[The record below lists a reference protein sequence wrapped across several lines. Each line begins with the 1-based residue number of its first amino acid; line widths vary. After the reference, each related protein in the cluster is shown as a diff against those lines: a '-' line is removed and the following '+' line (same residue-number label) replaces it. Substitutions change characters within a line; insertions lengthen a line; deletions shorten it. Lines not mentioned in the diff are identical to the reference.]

1 MRTITVLVALL
12 LGSAVTSTHA
22 GLVGPAAAYNAF
34 VFGDFT
40 SLSGDA
46 VGNLAAG
53 GDVNLQS
60 YNVASGISGSSARL
74 VAGGT
79 VTAKNGGVGDGQN
92 GTIYAGSTPQLTNF
106 TARSGVQPQ
115 NLVDFDSAESLYQN
129 LSSSLGTLA
138 ANGSSSVSHGS
149 LTLTGTNTD
158 LSIFSVSGDDLTN
171 TNSIVIDA
179 AAGSTVLINVIGSG
193 QIFQKGQ
200 VFLNGVDSAHIIYNF
215 SDATTLSLAGSKNPL
230 GTVFAPFADV
240 TGGYGAL
247 DGQLIAK
254 SFNGNIEFHNVS
266 FEGNLTTAP
275 IPAAVWLF
283 GSALGLVGGIARAG
297 RRPKR
302 EAGVVS
308 VRHRCE

>member
-1 MRTITVLVALL
+1 VLAALL

-40 SLSGDA
+40 SSQGDA

-53 GDVNLQS
+53 GDVSLKNYS
-60 YNVASGISGSSARL
+60 VASGISGSSARL

-79 VTAKNGGVGDGQN
+79 VTATNGGVGSGQN
-92 GTIYAGSTPQLTNF
+92 GTIYASGTTQLTRF
-106 TARSGVQPQ
+106 TAKGGIQSQG
-115 NLVDFDSAESLYQN
+115 LVDFDGAESQYKN
-129 LSSSLGTLA
+129 LSISLGALA
-138 ANGSSSVSHGS
+138 ANGSSSVISGG
-149 LTLTGTNTD
+149 LNLTGTNSD
-158 LSIFSVSGDDLTN
+158 LNIFSVSGNDLTN
-171 TNSIVIDA
+171 TNSIYIDA
-179 AAGSTVLINVIGSG
+179 AAGSTVLINVTGSG
-193 QIFQKGQ
+193 QVFQKGQ
-200 VFLNGVDSAHIIYNF
+200 VFLTGVDSANVIYNF
-215 SDATTLSLAGSKNPL
+215 SDAETLSLAGTKNPL

-266 FEGNLTTAP
+266 FEGNLTTVP

-297 RRPKR
+297 GRPKR
-302 EAGVVS
+302 EA
-308 VRHRCE
+308 R